1 MVSYLKSLVVL
12 FPLII
17 GLIQLRKIDRGYQ
30 LFVFLMLMYLV
41 NETISLICK
50 KVFATNAI
58 NFNLFSLVEGLFI
71 NYMFYTWGFLKNQKK
86 AFLFLQL
93 GITLLWVIENL
104 VFLRITEFP
113 PYYRL
118 VYSFI
123 IVLLSVNQINY
134 LIIHDSRNLLK
145 NAQFLICI
153 AFIIFFMY
161 QILYEIAYQY
171 KDASSDSLAFSRKV
185 SRLFVDMNIFIN
197 LLFGVAAYFIP
208 KKEKFSFTFKQD

>member
-1 MVSYLKSLVVL
+1 MNRSEFENWMKGKMDDQPFSPGEDMWQKLQSDLQK
-12 FPLII
+12 PA
-17 GLIQLRKIDRGYQ
+17 GGY
-30 LFVFLMLMYLV
+30 
-41 NETISLICK
+41 
-50 KVFATNAI
+50 
-58 NFNLFSLVEGLFI
+58 
-71 NYMFYTWGFLKNQKK
+71 KK

-171 KDASSDSLAFSRKV
+171 RDASSDSLAFSRKV